1 MSKEAV
7 ENTFKVTELMEELKD
22 IFRQTAPLH
31 EFNPSQREEA
41 LKLIGA
47 ARAALDKLEALL

>member
-1 MSKEAV
+1 MSKEAI
-7 ENTFKVTELMEELKD
+7 ENTFTVTEMMEELKD

-31 EFNPSQREEA
+31 NLSPSQREDA

-47 ARAALDKLEALL
+47 ARAALDKLEASL